1 MLCAGRALTGEA
13 FVADDPTFPPVV
25 LEETDFGMRRSGPR
39 EADRA
44 GGRLTGWKIAPK
56 YRTIELINLYY
67 AHFIRQF
74 LLITQT
80 RTNSQCDISGSA
92 WLCRGFCR
100 FGRFGSGFTAFCV

>member
-1 MLCAGRALTGEA
+1 MLSKCIYIQIFESTIVPDCIISRELIPSLLCAGRALTGEA

-56 YRTIELINLYY
+56 YRT
-67 AHFIRQF
+67 
-74 LLITQT
+74 
-80 RTNSQCDISGSA
+80 G
-92 WLCRGFCR
+92 
-100 FGRFGSGFTAFCV
+100 